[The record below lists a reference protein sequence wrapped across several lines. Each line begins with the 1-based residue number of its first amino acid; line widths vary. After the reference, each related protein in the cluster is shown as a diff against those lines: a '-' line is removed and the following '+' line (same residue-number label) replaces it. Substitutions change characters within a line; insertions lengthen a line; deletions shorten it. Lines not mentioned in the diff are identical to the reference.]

1 MNIKLK
7 ALKKSL
13 WVYIILI
20 SFLFSGVAFGRDIKT
35 FNKKGSIVSDK
46 RIAKPDRNIYCKS
59 LVIKRI
65 IKRMRKYFK
74 EGNWEGICECAY
86 ILEKDYK
93 SFAVDELTSSFKNKQ
108 YHPVFRKMLSDI
120 IGDIKDRKATKGL
133 IEVLDDISDIPFVR
147 AQAADTLGD
156 IGGKGVFEALVR
168 NLNDP
173 DDSVRGSCA
182 RALGYLGDR
191 RAGDYLIPLVEDES
205 EFVRRCAIGALV
217 LLKDERAFDILLK
230 EMEKVKGEELKLR
243 SVINCLGRLGDKR
256 AIPYLIE
263 FTDPKYPEFV
273 RTSAMR
279 SLAMFGKEDKRVVEV
294 LIKLLK
300 DGDAYVVTEVGR
312 KLAEMGCK
320 EAIKP
325 IEEAIKRATDEVAK
339 EDLKKS
345 YKKLTGKDGE
355 K

>member
-1 MNIKLK
+1 MSLKIK

-13 WVYIILI
+13 WVYIIST
-20 SFLFSGVAFGRDIKT
+20 SFLFSGVVSAMDIETLFVKRSKG
-35 FNKKGSIVSDK
+35 NINLDKKIV
-46 RIAKPDRNIYCKS
+46 KPDRNI
-59 LVIKRI
+59 VKRI

-86 ILEKDYK
+86 ILEKHYK
-93 SFAVDELTSSFKNKQ
+93 GFAVDALTSSFKNKQ

-120 IGDIKDRKATKGL
+120 MDDIKDRKATKGL

-156 IGGKGVFEALVR
+156 IGGEGVFEALVR

-205 EFVRRCAIGALV
+205 EFVRDNAIGALV

-230 EMEKVKGEELKLR
+230 EMEKVKGDELKLR

-263 FTDPKYPEFV
+263 FTKEKYPKFV
-273 RTSAMR
+273 RTSAIR
-279 SLAMFGKEDKRVVEV
+279 SLSMFGKENKRVVEI

-300 DGDAYVVTEVGR
+300 DGDGYIVLWTGR
-312 KLAEMGCK
+312 ELAEMGCK

-325 IEEAIKRATDEVAK
+325 IEEAIKRVSSEEVR

-345 YKKLTGKDGE
+345 YKKLTGKE
-355 K
+355 YIE

>member
-1 MNIKLK
+1 MKKLIVIIILMMCGCRLNGTDINKEKK
-7 ALKKSL
+7 AEEIIDKMEKVLYEGKTDEKKIEEFYKLVKELKK
-13 WVYIILI
+13 I
-20 SFLFSGVAFGRDIKT
+20 G
-35 FNKKGSIVSDK
+35 
-46 RIAKPDRNIYCKS
+46 KPALNPIWDEANSTKDEEFKMMLLQIYG
-59 LVIKRI
+59 
-65 IKRMRKYFK
+65 
-74 EGNWEGICECAY
+74 E
-86 ILEKDYK
+86 ILEKTRNPRYV
-93 SFAVDELTSSFKNKQ
+93 ARL
-108 YHPVFRKMLSDI
+108 
-120 IGDIKDRKATKGL
+120 IKL
-133 IEVLDDISDIPFVR
+133 LDDKKQPFYKR

-156 IGGKGVFEALVR
+156 IGGKGVFDALVR

-205 EFVRRCAIGALV
+205 EFVRRCARGALV

-230 EMEKVKGEELKLR
+230 EMEKVKGDELKLR
-243 SVINCLGRLGDKR
+243 SVINCFGRLGDRR

-263 FTDPKYPEFV
+263 FTEEKYPKFV
-273 RTSAMR
+273 RTSAMK

-300 DGDAYVVTEVGR
+300 DGDGYIVLWAGR
-312 KLAEMGCK
+312 ELAEMDCK

-345 YKKLTGKDGE
+345 YKKLTGKE
-355 K
+355 YIE